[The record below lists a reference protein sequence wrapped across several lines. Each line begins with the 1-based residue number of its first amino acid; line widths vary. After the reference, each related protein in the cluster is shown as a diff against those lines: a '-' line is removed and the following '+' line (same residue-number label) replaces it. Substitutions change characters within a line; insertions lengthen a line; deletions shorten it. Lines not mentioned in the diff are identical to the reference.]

1 MALQLHALNPPSS
14 VSMIPTRYV
23 ILRAPCNIRSN
34 WQIRCVANAS
44 IQSQAED
51 IINKPSVVY
60 QPTIW
65 DYDFVES
72 LRSGYVE
79 DTFRSRAKEI
89 TEDVRVMLNKE
100 VEPLAQ
106 LKLID
111 VLQRLGLGHFFDKEI
126 DRTLQ
131 AIYNDSN
138 TDKWIKDDLY
148 ATALHFRLLRQN
160 GYLLSQDVFSGFLD
174 EKGKFQESLCDDTM
188 GMLSLY
194 EASYLGAEGESI
206 LDDARDFTKRHLED
220 IKDYKDSN
228 LETQVKHSLEVPL
241 HWRMLRPETRW
252 YIDAYQGQEDMNP
265 IILELAK
272 LDFNMVQAVHQRDLR
287 HASRWWRNLGLA
299 AKLSFARDRLVES
312 FLWSMGVTYEPQ
324 YERCRNWLTKV
335 MNFVLIIDDIYDVYG
350 SLEELELFTDA
361 VERWDMAA
369 MKKLPDYMKM
379 SFLALFNTTNEMAYD
394 ILKEQGW
401 DILPYLTKT
410 WADFIKAMFVEAK
423 WYQTRTTPSTEEYLK
438 NGWVSS
444 SGTVFLVHAFFATG
458 QEINE
463 EVLEFLDNNP
473 DLIFGPSM
481 IFRLSNDLATSSA
494 ELERGDVSSSIHCY
508 MYEHKVS
515 EQVAREHIRARIM
528 ETWKLMNKSIT
539 NSPFSS
545 QFVHFCLNLA
555 RTSLCVYQYGDGLGA
570 ESSKS
575 KDHVLSLIVKPIA
588 IGSPLTTHSKHVDD
602 GLLSVS

>member
-14 VSMIPTRYV
+14 FVSKRPTRYV
-23 ILRAPCNIRSN
+23 ILKAPCTVRSN
-34 WQIRCVANAS
+34 WQVRCVAS

-51 IINKPSVVY
+51 TKPSVVY

-72 LRSGYVE
+72 LRSGYVD
-79 DTFRSRAKEI
+79 DTFRTRAKEL
-89 TEDVRVMLNKE
+89 TEDIKVMLNKE
-100 VEPLAQ
+100 NKEVEPVGQ

-111 VLQRLGLGHFFDKEI
+111 VLERLGLGHLFEKEI
-126 DRTLQ
+126 DGSLQ
-131 AIYNDSN
+131 AVYKDSN

-148 ATALHFRLLRQN
+148 ATALYFRLLRQH
-160 GYLLSQDVFSGFLD
+160 GYLVSQDAFSGFLD
-174 EKGKFQESLCDDTM
+174 EKGKFKESICGDIM
-188 GMLSLY
+188 GMLNLY

-206 LDDARDFTKRHLED
+206 LDEARDFSKRHLED

-228 LETQVKHSLEVPL
+228 VVAQVNHSLEVPL

-265 IILELAK
+265 IILEMAK

-287 HASRWWRNLGLA
+287 RASRWWRNLGLA
-299 AKLSFARDRLVES
+299 PKLSFARDRLVES

-324 YERCRNWLTKV
+324 YDRCRNWLTKV

-350 SLEELELFTDA
+350 SLEDLELFTDA
-361 VERWDMAA
+361 VDRWDMTA
-369 MKKLPDYMKM
+369 MKELPYYMKM
-379 SFLALFNTTNEMAYD
+379 SFLALYNTTNEMAYD

-401 DILPYLTKT
+401 DILSYLTKT
-410 WADFIKAMFVEAK
+410 WADFIKAMFMEAQ
-423 WYQTRTTPSTEEYLK
+423 WYQKKTTPSTEEYLK

-458 QEINE
+458 QEITK
-463 EVLEFLDNNP
+463 EVLECLGSNP

-508 MYEHKVS
+508 MHEHKVS
-515 EQVAREHIRARIM
+515 EQAARQYIKDKIM

-539 NSPFSS
+539 NSPFSI
-545 QFVHFCLNLA
+545 QFVKFCLNLA

-570 ESSKS
+570 ESNKS
-575 KDHVLSLIVKPIA
+575 KDHVLSLIIKPIS
-588 IGSPLTTHSKHVDD
+588 IGSPITHSKHVDD